1 VYVLATHY
9 VHDAK
14 AARYCIGLRF
24 LFYDVFGLDDDDL
37 AEFGASDNWSIDK
50 RIGITA
56 WWQLQHQFG
65 FAPLVTRVIVDRAF
79 EGPAT

>member
-1 VYVLATHY
+1 MISDEISCLH
-9 VHDAK
+9 
-14 AARYCIGLRF
+14 ARRAGFAGRI
-24 LFYDVFGLDDDDL
+24 VDDDV
-37 AEFGASDNWSIDK
+37 AGEDNWSIDK

-65 FAPLVTRVIVDRAF
+65 FAPHVTRVIIDRAF